1 MKSTNSTS
9 AINLRRFRER
19 QKERGLIKREV
30 WIRPEHAESLSLLE
44 KGMREHGWAGA
55 KPTSL
60 SAAHQ
65 EAWTLGALEQA
76 LMASPLVTEGHVS
89 LEHLEGAEPS
99 LRLTLHDRGDLN
111 LLLALSGEQILVEAY
126 LWPVSVVKDPDAF
139 NVFLLKTHKYLPLSS
154 FSLGDVGGVASYTL
168 FGSLSALSPLSTL
181 LLEIES
187 LADNVLDVV
196 QACEDAGLL
205 NPSVE
210 EAP

>member
-1 MKSTNSTS
+1 MKSNPSTS

-19 QKERGLIKREV
+19 QKERGLIKRDV
-30 WIRPEHAESLSLLE
+30 WIRPEYADSLSLLE
-44 KGMREHGWAGA
+44 KGMREPGWAGA
-55 KPTSL
+55 GPAHL
-60 SAAHQ
+60 SAHQ

-89 LEHLEGAEPS
+89 LEHLEGVEPS
-99 LRLTLHDRGDLN
+99 LRLTLHDRGDLS

-139 NVFLLKTHKYLPLSS
+139 NVFLLKAHKYLPLSS

-196 QACEDAGLL
+196 QACEGAGLL

>member
-76 LMASPLVTEGHVS
+76 LMAV
-89 LEHLEGAEPS
+89 
-99 LRLTLHDRGDLN
+99 
-111 LLLALSGEQILVEAY
+111 
-126 LWPVSVVKDPDAF
+126 
-139 NVFLLKTHKYLPLSS
+139 
-154 FSLGDVGGVASYTL
+154 SYTHL
-168 FGSLSALSPLSTL
+168 
-181 LLEIES
+181 
-187 LADNVLDVV
+187 
-196 QACEDAGLL
+196 
-205 NPSVE
+205 
-210 EAP
+210 